1 MKETARLIVTY
12 DCDRNCPGCC
22 NKSGLVNARE
32 IYSVNALGG
41 HKEVVITGGEPFL
54 YPRKL
59 LKFIK
64 QLKKANRN
72 CKVYIYTA
80 CLHLEDYD
88 KILNLVDGITV
99 TLHAEATNEDIR
111 SLKYM
116 SEHLW
121 GEMIDMRLF
130 IDTRVYDRYDL
141 RNIRLQTWDVV
152 RKLEWKEDCKPA
164 DNEELLYL
172 QI

>member
-12 DCDRNCPGCC
+12 DCDRNCHGCC
-22 NKSGLVNARE
+22 NKTGTVKARE
-32 IYSVNALGG
+32 IYSVKALGG
-41 HKEVVITGGEPFL
+41 YKEVVITGGEPLL
-54 YPRKL
+54 YPGKL

-64 QLKKANRN
+64 QLNKANRH

-88 KILNLVDGITV
+88 KILGFVDGITV
-99 TLHAEATNEDIR
+99 TLHAEATDDDIR
-111 SLKYM
+111 NLKYM
-116 SEHLW
+116 SENLW
-121 GEMIDMRLF
+121 GEPIDMRLF
-130 IDTRVYDRYDL
+130 IDHRVYDRYDL
-141 RNIRLQTWDVV
+141 RNIKMDTWDVV
-152 RKLEWKEDCKPA
+152 RKLEWREDCKPA